1 MVEAMERIVKYGG
14 DGMYETSITESKWF
28 DNGLIMVTSG
38 WSFFKAVMILAGQ
51 SLIRRYQ

>member
-1 MVEAMERIVKYGG
+1 MEAMERIVKYGG